1 MLSCL
6 RTPGYF
12 FLLAAALGA
21 QDLRELIT
29 RYERDHEAL
38 RKFYPLAASASAK
51 AALSR
56 FQTASRSELAAVEFD
71 KLDIHGRVDYL
82 LLRNRI
88 ERHERAAAL
97 LDRQMAEIAPL
108 IPFAPAIHALCEAR
122 QRVDPL
128 DAAKAAAAL
137 AQMARQVEA
146 LPRKIAPLGL
156 RKPAANR
163 AARTTEEL
171 RKSLREWFEF
181 YHGYDPEFTWWM
193 TEPHKQ
199 LDAALDKYAAF
210 LREELVGI
218 KKGDKDTIVGDP
230 VGSESI
236 VSSLALEMIP
246 YSPEELIALAD
257 KELAWCDREMLRASR
272 ELGYGD
278 DWRKALEHV
287 KTQFVP
293 PGQQPALVKKL
304 AVEAIDY
311 VEKNNLVT
319 VPPVARELWRMRMMT
334 PERQRINPFF
344 TGGEE
349 ISVSFPVDAM
359 THEQKMMSLRGNNR
373 HFARATVFHEL
384 IPGHHLQQYMTER
397 YRPYRS
403 AFDSPF
409 WIEGWALYWEMLL
422 WDRGFHASPE
432 DRIGALFW
440 RMFRCARILFSLRF
454 HLGLMTAPEA
464 VEFLVTRVGHER
476 ENAMAEVRRSVEDAS
491 YDPLYQ
497 AAYMLG
503 GLQIRALRRELVEPG
518 KMTDRAFHDAILQL
532 NSIPIELIR
541 ATLTGQP
548 PLRRD
553 YRPSWR
559 FYE

>member
-1 MLSCL
+1 M
-6 RTPGYF
+6 PF
-12 FLLAAALGA
+12 PA
-21 QDLRELIT
+21 QDLRDFIT
-29 RYERDHEAL
+29 RYERDLEAL
-38 RKFYPLAASASAK
+38 RKFYPLEASSSAKVALGTFQAASK
-51 AALSR
+51 I
-56 FQTASRSELAAVEFD
+56 ELEAVDFD
-71 KLDIHGRVDYL
+71 KLDPHGRVDYL

-88 ERHERAAAL
+88 ERHQRAAAL
-97 LDRQMAEIAPL
+97 LEQQMAEIAPL
-108 IPFAPAIHALCEAR
+108 IPFAPAIHELFEAR
-122 QRVDPL
+122 QRVEPL
-128 DAAKAAAAL
+128 DSAKAAAVL
-137 AQMARQVEA
+137 AGLAKQVDA
-146 LPRKIAPLGL
+146 LPRKAVSLGL

-171 RKSLREWFEF
+171 RKSLGEWFAF
-181 YHGYDPEFTWWM
+181 YRGYDPEFTWWM
-193 TEPHKQ
+193 GEPHKQ
-199 LDAALDKYAAF
+199 LDAALTKYAAF

-218 KKGDKDTIVGDP
+218 KKDDRDAIVGDP
-230 VGSESI
+230 VGRESI

-246 YSPEELIALAD
+246 YSPEELVALAD
-257 KELAWCDREMLRASR
+257 KEFAWCDREMLRASR

-278 DWRKALEHV
+278 DWRKALEFV
-287 KTQFVP
+287 KTRFVP

-304 AVEAIDY
+304 AVEAIEY
-311 VEKNNLVT
+311 VEKNKLVT
-319 VPPVARELWRMRMMT
+319 VPPVARDLWRMIMMT

-349 ISVSFPVDAM
+349 ISVSYPVDSM
-359 THEQKMMSLRGNNR
+359 TQEQKMMSLRGNNR

-384 IPGHHLQQYMTER
+384 IPGHHLQQYMAER
-397 YRPYRS
+397 HRPYRS
-403 AFDSPF
+403 AFNSPF

-422 WDRGFHASPE
+422 WDRGFQATPE

-454 HLGLMTAPEA
+454 HMGTMTAPEA

-503 GLQIRALRRELVEPG
+503 GLQIRALRRELVEAG
-518 KMTDRAFHDAILQL
+518 KMTDREFHDAILRL

-541 ATLTGQP
+541 ATLTGQA
-548 PLRRD
+548 LTRD
-553 YRPSWR
+553 FRAGWR
-559 FYE
+559 FYLN